1 MLKDGQLYIAHCDN
15 GNINLIG
22 NMANRHGLIAGAT
35 GTGKTVTL
43 QVLAETF
50 SQAGVPCFMADMK
63 GDLSGISQA
72 GRLSGFI
79 EKRMPEFGIENPQ
92 FAGCP
97 TRFFDVFGEQGFPMR
112 ATVSAMGPQL
122 LARLMELTEVQAGV
136 LNAVFRIADD
146 NNLLLIDLKD
156 LKLMLDFVGKNA
168 AKFTTEYGNIAPAS
182 IGAIQRAILQ
192 IESEGGDQFFGEQGF
207 PMRATVSA
215 MGPQLLARLME
226 LTEVQAGVLNA
237 VFRIADDNNLLLIDL
252 KDLKLML
259 DFVGKNAAKFTTEYG
274 NIAPAS
280 IGAIQRSVLQIESEG
295 GDKFFGEPAFD
306 VEDLF
311 AVENGRGV
319 MNVLAADKL
328 MLNPKLYS
336 TYLLWLMTELYAK
349 LPEVGDLDLPK
360 FVFFFDEAHMLFDG
374 TSKALVDKIEQVIRL
389 IRSKGVGIYFIT
401 QVPSDVPV
409 NVLAQLSNRVQHALR
424 AYTPQDQKAVRAAAQ
439 TFRANPAFK
448 TEDAILDLGTG
459 EALVSFL
466 DEKGAPSVVE
476 RAKILFPLS
485 QIGAITP
492 GQRMDIQAA
501 APAKLKEYEKFF
513 DRESAY
519 EVLTE
524 VNQKVEEE
532 KEKERKALEKEKEAK
547 AKEKE
552 KKASGK
558 AKKGGIGRT
567 ILGTMIAAA
576 ATSFARSAGTSIAK
590 SLGGSKKSTTTKKST
605 STSKSS
611 SGSILGDVVKKAT
624 KTAANTATRKVTTE
638 ILKSILK

>member
-1 MLKDGQLYIAHCDN
+1 MLKDGQLYIAHSDN
-15 GNINLIG
+15 GNINMVG
-22 NMANRHGLIAGAT
+22 KMANRHGLIAGAT

-122 LARLMELTEVQAGV
+122 LARLMQLTEVQAGV
-136 LNAVFRIADD
+136 LNALFRIADD

-156 LKLMLDFVGKNA
+156 LKLMLNFVGQNA
-168 AKFTTEYGNIAPAS
+168 AQFTTEYGNIAPAS
-182 IGAIQRAILQ
+182 VGAIQRA
-192 IESEGGDQFFGEQGF
+192 
-207 PMRATVSA
+207 
-215 MGPQLLARLME
+215 
-226 LTEVQAGVLNA
+226 
-237 VFRIADDNNLLLIDL
+237 
-252 KDLKLML
+252 
-259 DFVGKNAAKFTTEYG
+259 
-274 NIAPAS
+274 
-280 IGAIQRSVLQIESEG
+280 VLQIESEG

-306 VEDLF
+306 VNDLF

-336 TYLLWLMTELYAK
+336 TYLLWLMTELYAT

-401 QVPSDVPV
+401 QSPSDIPDVI
-409 NVLAQLSNRVQHALR
+409 LGQLGNRVQHALR
-424 AYTPQDQKAVRAAAQ
+424 AYTPKDQKAVKTAAD
-439 TFRANPAFK
+439 TFRPNPEFK
-448 TEDAILDLGTG
+448 TDEAIMQLETG

-466 DEKGAPSVVE
+466 DQKGAPSVVQ
-476 RAKILFPLS
+476 RAKVLFPLS
-485 QIGAITP
+485 QIGAITE
-492 GQRMDIQAA
+492 GQRLDIIKQSRVYG
-501 APAKLKEYEKFF
+501 KYDTMV

-519 EVLTE
+519 EQLTRE
-524 VNQKVEEE
+524 NEEAAAALEAEKAEKAAEKEE
-532 KEKERKALEKEKEAK
+532 KTGK
-547 AKEKE
+547 
-552 KKASGK
+552 KKAGIISKVWK
-558 AKKGGIGRT
+558 AILTAVTSTFAT
-567 ILGTMIAAA
+567 ILGTWVSNKV
-576 ATSFARSAGTSIAK
+576 TGKKT
-590 SLGGSKKSTTTKKST
+590 KSTTSTTGRVVKNATSAATRTITKELT
-605 STSKSS
+605 RD
-611 SGSILGDVVKKAT
+611 ILG
-624 KTAANTATRKVTTE
+624 N
-638 ILKSILK
+638 LK